1 MDVNTLF
8 NINGRKAI
16 VTGAGRGIGR
26 VLALALADAG
36 CDVGILEMNEEDA
49 KNVAAE
55 IVSNGRKAF
64 ACRADVTKKSEVN
77 RAFDDAVDALG
88 GLDILVNN
96 AGVCL
101 HEAAEDMPEDHYD
114 HVLDTN
120 LKGVF
125 LCCQAAAR
133 FMLPQKRGSIVNI
146 ASMSGTITN
155 YPQKHAHY
163 NASKAGVILL
173 TKSLAV
179 EWAPYG
185 VRVNCISPGYTAT
198 EMTMMAKDLFPAWEE
213 MIPLGRLARPEELA
227 GAVIYLASEAASY
240 TTGSDIIIDGGYT
253 SR

>member
-1 MDVNTLF
+1 MNTLF

-26 VLALALADAG
+26 VLALADAG
-36 CDVGILEMNEEDA
+36 CDVGILEINEEDA

-64 ACRADVTKKSEVN
+64 ACRTDVTKKSEVN

-133 FMLPQKRGSIVNI
+133 FMLPQKRGSIVSI

-198 EMTMMAKDLFPAWEE
+198 EMTMMAKDLFPVWEE
-213 MIPLGRLARPEELA
+213 MIPLGRLAKPEELA
-227 GAVIYLASEAASY
+227 GAVIYLASDAASY